1 MVELRSNNNDLKRNS
16 RSLEAIQNAF
26 IDLVQF
32 IHRVQCH
39 QKLSSLK
46 MADYYYFLNDNEAKY
61 FYVYFL
67 LEKKVNFRIH
77 NGNFTY

>member
-46 MADYYYFLNDNEAKY
+46 MADYYYLNDNEGKY

-67 LEKKVNFRIH
+67 LEKIGEFSN
-77 NGNFTY
+77 T